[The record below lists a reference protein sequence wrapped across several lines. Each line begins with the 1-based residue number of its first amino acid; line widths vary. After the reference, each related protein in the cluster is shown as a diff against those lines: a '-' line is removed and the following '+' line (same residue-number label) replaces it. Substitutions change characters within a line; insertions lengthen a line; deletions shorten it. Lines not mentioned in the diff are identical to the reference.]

1 MNGHLYRS
9 RTNRM
14 VAGVCGGIAEYF
26 RIDPTIVRLIWVL
39 FSLTYGI
46 GVMVYIIMAIVVPE
60 GDASYVYQDN
70 RGQNKIEDPRKLSVI
85 FGSILI
91 VIGAAM
97 IAKRYFNIDWLDARL
112 FWPIVLIAVGIL
124 VIYGGFKNK

>member
-9 RTNRM
+9 RTNKM

-46 GVMVYIIMAIVVPE
+46 GVMVYNN
-60 GDASYVYQDN
+60 GYCCS
-70 RGQNKIEDPRKLSVI
+70 RGRRKLCIS
-85 FGSILI
+85 
-91 VIGAAM
+91 
-97 IAKRYFNIDWLDARL
+97 R
-112 FWPIVLIAVGIL
+112 
-124 VIYGGFKNK
+124 